1 MENRLEAIFEN
12 PNRITRADIIVG
24 MPSYNEADYIPFVT
38 KMADQ
43 GLLKYFPGKRPLIIN
58 VDNHSP
64 DGTKYAFL
72 NTSTTV
78 PKVYISSPAGVRG
91 KGNNLRNLFR
101 AACELHAEAVVVV
114 DADLTSITPQWIQ
127 YLGEPLFSGF
137 DYVAPIYD
145 RHKYDASI
153 TNHFCYPMIRTLFG
167 PRIRQP
173 IGGDFGFSGKL
184 AKAYWAEGL
193 WSEQAGGYGI
203 DVWMTTIAVAKKFP
217 VCQTFLGAPK
227 SHRVKDPAHHL
238 KNMFK
243 QVIWTLFDLIQ
254 ALEHCWQDTGRSY
267 PTPIFGFGLGENE
280 KPPVPSLDTG
290 HLYETFVNGYD
301 RHHSDWKKIISED
314 NLKEIRKAKKQPKDQ
329 VYYSSQIWCRTLFDL
344 ASAYRDGIMPQKQLV
359 DSLVP
364 LYYSRMLCFYNKM
377 EAVDTKEC
385 EDYIE
390 NINRVFE
397 GEKDY
402 FLSRW
407 HTKKTRGTIDTRHE
421 NNQN

>member
-1 MENRLEAIFEN
+1 MEAIFEN
-12 PNRITRADIIVG
+12 PSRITHADIIVG

-43 GLLKYFPGKRPLIIN
+43 GLLKYFPEKKPLIIN
-58 VDNHSP
+58 VDNHST
-64 DGTKYAFL
+64 DGTKESFL
-72 NTSTTV
+72 NTSTTA
-78 PKVYISSPAGVRG
+78 PKMYISSPAGVRG

-101 AACELHAEAVVVV
+101 AACKLHAGAVVVV

-137 DYVAPIYD
+137 DYVTPIYD

-184 AKAYWAEGL
+184 AKAYLAEGL

-203 DVWMTTIAVAKKFP
+203 DVWMTSIAVAKKFP

-254 ALEHCWQDTGRSY
+254 AFEHLWQDTRRSY

-280 KPPVPSLDTG
+280 KPPVPNLDTD

-301 RHHSDWKKIISED
+301 RYHSDWKKIISED
-314 NLKEIRKAKKQPKDQ
+314 NLKEIRKARKQPKDQ
-329 VYYSSQIWCRTLFDL
+329 IYYSSQIWCRTLFDL
-344 ASAYRDGIMPQKQLV
+344 ASAYRDGIMPPKQMV

-377 EAVDTKEC
+377 ETADTKEC

-397 GEKDY
+397 DEKEY
-402 FLSRW
+402 FLTRW
-407 HTKKTRGTIDTRHE
+407 HTKKTRSIMDTRYE

>member
-1 MENRLEAIFEN
+1 MDNKLESLVEN
-12 PNRITRADIIVG
+12 PCHVTHADIIVG
-24 MPSYNEADYIPFVT
+24 MPSYNEAHYIPYVT

-43 GLLKYFPGKRPLIIN
+43 GLFKYFSEKEPLIIN

-64 DGTKYAFL
+64 DGTKEAFL
-72 NTSTTV
+72 NTPTTA
-78 PKVYISSPAGVRG
+78 PKMYISGPPGVHG
-91 KGNNLRNLFR
+91 KGNNVRNLFR
-101 AACELHAEAVVVV
+101 AACELDAEAVVMV

-137 DYVAPIYD
+137 DYVTPIYD

-184 AKAYWAEGL
+184 AQTFLTEGL
-193 WSEQAGGYGI
+193 WSQQAGGYGI
-203 DVWMTTIAVAKKFP
+203 DVWMTTIAVAKQFP
-217 VCQTFLGAPK
+217 VCQTFLGSPK

-254 ALEHCWQDTGRSY
+254 SYEHQWQDTRGSY
-267 PTPIFGFGLGENE
+267 PTPIFGFGLGEHE
-280 KPPVPSLDTG
+280 KPPVPGLDTD
-290 HLYETFVNGYD
+290 HLYETFVNGWD
-301 RHHSDWKKIISED
+301 RYHSDWEKLISGD
-314 NLKEIRKAKKQPKDQ
+314 NLKEFREASKRPKDQ
-329 VYYSSQIWCRTLFDL
+329 IYYSSRTWCRTLFDL
-344 ASAYRDGIMPQKQLV
+344 ASAYRDGVIPQKRMI

-377 EAVDTKEC
+377 EAAETKEC
-385 EDYIE
+385 EAYIE

-397 GEKDY
+397 AE
-402 FLSRW
+402 
-407 HTKKTRGTIDTRHE
+407 RGYLLDLW
-421 NNQN
+421 NG